1 MNNVVTSDF
10 SEFGQVELEEAGRLL
25 VNIKKIDA
33 WPPVEVMFNK
43 MSGFVFITDADYR
56 VWMMNGG
63 EIEEFFTC
71 PECGCEGFVS
81 DDWCYEDSEDC
92 YEFCVSIGAV
102 EEADEEE

>member
-25 VNIKKIDA
+25 LNIKKIDA
-33 WPPVEVMFNK
+33 WPPVEVNFNK
-43 MSGFVFITDADYR
+43 MSGFVFITDSDYR

-71 PECGCEGFVS
+71 PECGCEGFK
-81 DDWCYEDSEDC
+81 DEIDCHEDNADC
-92 YEFCVSIGAV
+92 HEFCVSIGAV
-102 EEADEEE
+102 EEEDEEE